1 MLKLFS
7 VSLVFALYSLCG
19 NAQFDISFARQNIL
33 RCADSLTQ
41 AFKAKDW
48 EKFARYSYPAMIGA
62 MGGKKEFIRQ
72 VSQTFMQVPETA
84 WKKYEKGKI
93 LQVVKTSNDLEALI
107 ELHSVIEWQGTRLL
121 SNSCLIASSWDG
133 GLFWT
138 FFDSQG
144 DRNAAKAIKP
154 DLSNKL
160 MIPAKNEKTEP
171 MDK

>member
-1 MLKLFS
+1 M
-7 VSLVFALYSLCG
+7 VFFLNSLCG
-19 NAQFDISFARQNIL
+19 KAQFDTSFARQNIR

-48 EKFARYSYPAMIGA
+48 EKFTRYSYPAMIGA

-72 VSQTFMQVPETA
+72 VSQTFSQVPDTA

-93 LQVVKTSNDLEALI
+93 LQVLKTDSELEALI
-107 ELHSVIEWQGTRLL
+107 ELCAVVEWQGTRLI
-121 SNSCLIASSWDG
+121 STSCLIATSWDG

-144 DRNAAKAIKP
+144 DINAAKAIKP
-154 DLSNKL
+154 DLSNQL
-160 MIPAKNEKTEP
+160 VIPEKNEKTEP
-171 MDK
+171 LNK